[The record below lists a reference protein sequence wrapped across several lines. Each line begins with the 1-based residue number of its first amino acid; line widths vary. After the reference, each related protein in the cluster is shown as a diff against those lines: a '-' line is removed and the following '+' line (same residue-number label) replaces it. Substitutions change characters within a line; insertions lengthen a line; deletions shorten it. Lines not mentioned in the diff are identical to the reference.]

1 MKRFN
6 YTGGDIVD
14 TELVTYKEKNVQM
27 SMLEV
32 IIMIVIIFGIMY
44 GIGYLNFLYDSSLY
58 PWYVDHLIP
67 PLTFLTIILIYA
79 PARNYCL
86 QLLKSIQFNH
96 FKHYV
101 TIVMTMIV
109 LLIYLAVLN
118 LILPTGVSLDEPNR
132 VIEPT
137 KSEILIYVVVLTVFA
152 PVWEELLFRGMFFTK
167 LSQHFSTFSSIVISA
182 FIFTLGHPL
191 TLGSVLYILGGG
203 ICLAYTY
210 KKTNNLLVPW
220 GIHVLNNSFYLLVN
234 FQL

>member
-1 MKRFN
+1 MN
-6 YTGGDIVD
+6 
-14 TELVTYKEKNVQM
+14 TELATYEEKNVVM
-27 SMLEV
+27 SMREV
-32 IIMIVIIFGIMY
+32 ISMIIIIFGVMY
-44 GIGYLNFLYDSSLY
+44 GMGFLNLIYDSSLY

-67 PLTFLTIILIYA
+67 PGTFLTIILIYS

-86 QLLKSIQFNH
+86 QLLKSIQFNN

-118 LILPTGVSLDEPNR
+118 LVLPHGLRVDESNL

-137 KSEILIYVVVLTVFA
+137 KSEIIVYVVVLTIFA
-152 PVWEELLFRGMFFTK
+152 PIWEELVFRGMLFMK
-167 LSQHFSTFSSIVISA
+167 LSQRFSTLSSAVISA

-191 TLGSVLYILGGG
+191 TVGSVLYILGIG

-210 KKTNNLLVPW
+210 KKTKNLLVPI
-220 GIHVLNNSFYLLVN
+220 GIHVLNNVFFILVN

>member
-1 MKRFN
+1 M
-6 YTGGDIVD
+6 D

-32 IIMIVIIFGIMY
+32 ISMIVIIFGVMY
-44 GIGYLNFLYDSSLY
+44 GVGFLNLLYDSSLY

-67 PLTFLTIILIYA
+67 PVTFLTIILIYA

-86 QLLKSIQFNH
+86 QLVKSIQFNNS
-96 FKHYV
+96 KHYV
-101 TIVMTMIV
+101 TIIITMIV

-118 LILPTGVSLDEPNR
+118 LALPHGLGVNESNL

-137 KSEILIYVVVLTVFA
+137 KSEIILYVVVLTIFA
-152 PVWEELLFRGMFFTK
+152 PIWEELLFRGMFFTK
-167 LSQHFSTFSSIVISA
+167 VSQRFSTFSSIVISA
-182 FIFTLGHPL
+182 FIFTLAHPL
-191 TLGSVLYILGGG
+191 TVGSILYIFGIG

-210 KKTNNLLVPW
+210 KKTNNLLVPI
-220 GIHVLNNSFYLLVN
+220 GIHVLNNAFYLLLN

>member
-1 MKRFN
+1 M
-6 YTGGDIVD
+6 D

-27 SMLEV
+27 SMLGV
-32 IIMIVIIFGIMY
+32 ISMIVIIFGIMY

-86 QLLKSIQFNH
+86 HLIKSLQFNNL
-96 FKHYV
+96 KHYV
-101 TIVMTMIV
+101 TIVMTTIV
-109 LLIYLAVLN
+109 MLMYLAVLN
-118 LILPTGVSLDEPNR
+118 VVLPHGLGVDGSNI
-132 VIEPT
+132 VIELT
-137 KSEILIYVVVLTVFA
+137 TSEIILYVVVLTIFA
-152 PVWEELLFRGMFFTK
+152 PIWEEIVFRGMFFMK
-167 LSQHFSTFSSIVISA
+167 LSQRFSTLSSAVISA

-191 TLGSVLYILGGG
+191 TVGSILYIFGIG

-210 KKTNNLLVPW
+210 KKTNNLLVPI

>member
-1 MKRFN
+1 MM
-6 YTGGDIVD
+6 D

-32 IIMIVIIFGIMY
+32 ISMIIIIFGVMY
-44 GIGYLNFLYDSSLY
+44 GIGYLNFLYDFSLY
-58 PWYVDHLIP
+58 PWYVNHLISP
-67 PLTFLTIILIYA
+67 FTFCMIIVMYA
-79 PARNYCL
+79 PARNYCVH
-86 QLLKSIQFNH
+86 LLKSMQFNNS
-96 FKHYV
+96 KHYV
-101 TIVMTMIV
+101 TIIMTMIV

-118 LILPTGVSLDEPNR
+118 LVLSNGLRVGESNI

-137 KSEILIYVVVLTVFA
+137 SSEIILYVVVLTIFA
-152 PVWEELLFRGMFFTK
+152 PIWEEIVFRGMFFMK
-167 LSQHFSTFSSIVISA
+167 LSQRFSTLSSAVISA

-191 TLGSVLYILGGG
+191 TVGSILYIFGIG

-210 KKTNNLLVPW
+210 KKTNNLLVPI

>member
-1 MKRFN
+1 MN
-6 YTGGDIVD
+6 
-14 TELVTYKEKNVQM
+14 TELATYKEKNVQM

-32 IIMIVIIFGIMY
+32 ISMIIIIFGIMY
-44 GIGYLNFLYDSSLY
+44 GISFLNFLYDFSLY

-67 PLTFLTIILIYA
+67 PLTFLTIIFIYS
-79 PARNYCL
+79 PARNHCV
-86 QLLKSIQFNH
+86 QLVKSMQFNN

-118 LILPTGVSLDEPNR
+118 LVLPTEFSMDEPNI

-137 KSEILIYVVVLTVFA
+137 INELILYVVVLTIFA
-152 PVWEELLFRGMFFTK
+152 PVWEEVLFRGMFFTK

-210 KKTNNLLVPW
+210 KKTNNLFVPW

>member
-1 MKRFN
+1 M
-6 YTGGDIVD
+6 D

-27 SMLEV
+27 SMREV
-32 IIMIVIIFGIMY
+32 ISMIVIIFGVMY
-44 GIGYLNFLYDSSLY
+44 GVGFLNIIYDSSLY

-79 PARNYCL
+79 PARNYCV
-86 QLLKSIQFNH
+86 QLIKSMQFNNL
-96 FKHYV
+96 KHYV

-118 LILPTGVSLDEPNR
+118 VVLPHGLGVNESSI

-137 KSEILIYVVVLTVFA
+137 KSEIILYVVVLTTFA
-152 PVWEELLFRGMFFTK
+152 PIWEELLFRGMFFTK
-167 LSQHFSTFSSIVISA
+167 LSQRFSTLTSIVISA

-191 TLGSVLYILGGG
+191 TLGGVLYIFGGG

-220 GIHVLNNSFYLLVN
+220 GIHLLNNAFFILVN

>member
-1 MKRFN
+1 MN
-6 YTGGDIVD
+6 
-14 TELVTYKEKNVQM
+14 TELATYEEKNVQM
-27 SMLEV
+27 SMFKV
-32 IIMIVIIFGIMY
+32 ISMIIIIFGVMY
-44 GIGYLNFLYDSSLY
+44 GMGFLNLLFDSSLY

-79 PARNYCL
+79 PARNYCV
-86 QLLKSIQFNH
+86 QLVKSIQFNN

-118 LILPTGVSLDEPNR
+118 LVLPHGLRVDEPNI

-137 KSEILIYVVVLTVFA
+137 KNEIILYVVVLTVFA
-152 PVWEELLFRGMFFTK
+152 PIWEELVFRGMFFMK
-167 LSQHFSTFSSIVISA
+167 LSQRFSIFSSAVISA
-182 FIFTLGHPL
+182 SIFTLGHPL
-191 TLGSVLYILGGG
+191 TVGSVLYIFGGG

-220 GIHVLNNSFYLLVN
+220 GIHLLNNAFFILVN